1 MILAGTAL
9 MIKAH
14 SSAPRIPGT
23 NTGVKYPA
31 VALTSLL
38 HVDAVPVKYKIH
50 ISLK

>member
-1 MILAGTAL
+1 MILPGTAL
-9 MIKAH
+9 IIKAH

-50 ISLK
+50 IKLV